1 MSTESPTPAQGKLR
15 LIHGSKKSRSDPV
28 SQILSIPLKG
38 LCDHFS
44 HGANSVPRLLRGAVR
59 LIPGDPTSR
68 QPFPCLSCIAWGLP
82 CLPRCLGSGE
92 LLPPRFALAC
102 TPKSHRRFIFCG
114 TFRPAG
120 LGNPPS
126 PAFTGHAALR
136 CPDFPLRTQGP
147 QRSPGSERRPQST
160 SPAPRCPEQNR
171 TITAGIAICPSF
183 LKAKQQPSFMQSSGP
198 DRQIG
203 PAHQLSDRHP
213 I

>member
-1 MSTESPTPAQGKLR
+1 MSTESPASSARNLHRPAPSPH
-15 LIHGSKKSRSDPV
+15 LIEKQKSRSDPV
-28 SQILSIPLKG
+28 SQILSIPLQG

-59 LIPGDPTSR
+59 LIPGDPASR

-92 LLPPRFALAC
+92 LLPPRFALTC

-114 TFRPAG
+114 TFRPAS

-136 CPDFPLRTQGP
+136 CPDFPLPTQRP
-147 QRSPGSERRPQST
+147 QRSPGSERRPEST
-160 SPAPRCPEQNR
+160 PLSPRCPDQNR
-171 TITAGIAICPSF
+171 NIRRTTAYFSPSSCCRIRDTPHPPASRF
-183 LKAKQQPSFMQSSGP
+183 TLKTP
-198 DRQIG
+198 
-203 PAHQLSDRHP
+203 HP
-213 I
+213 